1 MFAQG
6 LISIRMGFS
15 TNARTADVIGEVFSF
30 PVVTQHLFEVTNIN
44 AGKGSAEFHVCNK
57 FLVLEA
63 LNHLYPIRE
72 ISPFSIFK

>member
-15 TNARTADVIGEVFSF
+15 TNTADAIGEVFSF
-30 PVVTQHLFEVTNIN
+30 PAVTQHLFEVKNIN
-44 AGKGSAEFHVCNK
+44 VGKGSAEFHVCNK

-63 LNHLYPIRE
+63 LNHLYLIRE
-72 ISPFSIFK
+72 VSPFSICK